1 MMSLFDKNGN
11 AKETHVA
18 TVSSYDAMT
27 GEFIDTYD
35 VRIIDGTGIPAF
47 STLTIAPE
55 PEKGF
60 AYIWNGQSWDV
71 VPDYRGM
78 TAYIKESGAG
88 VTVRDIGEL
97 AETLTLIKPLTPF
110 DKWDGMQWVTDTEAQ
125 YAAAITQAENER
137 QRLLKH
143 ADAVML
149 DWRTELMLGEIS
161 DANKAKLSA
170 WLAYKNEVKSINV
183 TTSFDHVSWPAVP
196 PM

>member
-1 MMSLFDKNGN
+1 MSLFDKNGN